1 MSRGVLFIGGMGPN
15 KSFVHSLITDDDVI
29 CAADSGLDVALSHN
43 IRPNAAVGDMDSI
56 SDHAVLNDFAP
67 DAVVRCERDK
77 DCSDTEIGIA
87 WLRRHSCYP
96 ILMLG
101 GGEGRLDHTL
111 ALLKIFESE
120 AAPNYWY
127 TSREAIRWIKEST
140 IFFGK
145 RGDMVSFYPV
155 GHGPWKIASR
165 GLHWEINDV
174 PWDRGAM
181 SLSNRISHDRV
192 ELEVFTGSFLLIRN
206 LMEMEAN
213 TLQD

>member
-15 KSFVHSLITDDDVI
+15 KGLVHSLITDDDVI
-29 CAADSGLDVALSHN
+29 CAADSGLDAALSHG
-43 IRPNAAVGDMDSI
+43 IRPNAVVGDMDSI
-56 SDHAVLNDFAP
+56 SDHAVLNDFSP
-67 DAVVRCERDK
+67 DAVVKYEKDK

-87 WLRRHSCYP
+87 WLQRHSCRP

-120 AAPNYWY
+120 TAPDYWY
-127 TSREAIRWIKEST
+127 TAREAIRWLREST
-140 IFFGK
+140 VFFGK
-145 RGDMVSFYPV
+145 RGDMVSFYPL

-165 GLHWEINDV
+165 GLRWEINDV
-174 PWDRGAM
+174 PWERGAM
-181 SLSNRISHDRV
+181 SLSNRISRDRV
-192 ELEVFTGSFLLIRN
+192 ELEVFAGSFLLIRN
-206 LMEMEAN
+206 LMEMEAD